1 MVLEAWLPRLG
12 RCPAH
17 LLHQQALELPPAVLH
32 ALAVS
37 AVHHPDE
44 AIRAL
49 EVVPPVGPQGLLATH
64 VPDVQLEPGQEGGG
78 GARLS
83 QAPQPCSLPHTRAS
97 PPQGPR
103 SPSVFQGLDVEAQ
116 CRGDGVNV
124 FPIELLKDG
133 CFASIVQ
140 ATGARQVKEKSPGP
154 SFRGGVV
161 SHHVAY

>member
-64 VPDVQLEPGQEGGG
+64 VPDVQLEPGQEGG
-78 GARLS
+78 RW
-83 QAPQPCSLPHTRAS
+83 R
-97 PPQGPR
+97 
-103 SPSVFQGLDVEAQ
+103 EAQ
-116 CRGDGVNV
+116 
-124 FPIELLKDG
+124 
-133 CFASIVQ
+133 
-140 ATGARQVKEKSPGP
+140 PGP
-154 SFRGGVV
+154 STMLPAPHQGQPSAGSPLTLGVPR
-161 SHHVAY
+161 S